1 MSMLGHRVADE
12 TPRTISDPSPGQ
24 PVAVAFEPETAA
36 ALLRIAREAVT
47 AAATHRN
54 PARGG
59 RRDVATDPGRPSAG
73 DPSERLDASDQ
84 RRPDTSSP
92 GQPVASQAGRPV
104 APDAACPAAAVLSPA
119 TTAALD
125 EPGAAFV
132 TLTELGSLR
141 GCMGSLEAEQPLGDA
156 VASAGRSAAARDPRF
171 MPVTEQELPVIHIDV
186 SVLGPSVPLSDPMAF
201 RPGIDGI
208 IVARD
213 GRRALLLPEVATDFG
228 WGARETLDAVCEKA
242 GLEGHAWHD
251 PRTRLFV
258 FRTVRVSEPEAP
270 PRG

>member
-12 TPRTISDPSPGQ
+12 TTPSGSDPSPGQ
-24 PVAVAFEPETAA
+24 PAAVAFDPETSA

-47 AAATHRN
+47 AAAMHRSLKSVRT
-54 PARGG
+54 A
-59 RRDVATDPGRPSAG
+59 ATPRPSSSESSESAPPI
-73 DPSERLDASDQ
+73 PS
-84 RRPDTSSP
+84 
-92 GQPVASQAGRPV
+92 
-104 APDAACPAAAVLSPA
+104 APAMSPA
-119 TTAALD
+119 TVAALE
-125 EPGAAFV
+125 EPRAAFV

-141 GCMGSLEAEQPLGDA
+141 GCMGSLVAELPLAEA
-156 VASAGRSAAARDPRF
+156 VASAGLSAAARDPRF
-171 MPVTEQELPVIHIDV
+171 LPVAEHELPAIHIDV
-186 SVLGPSVPLSDPMAF
+186 SVLGPAVPLSDPMAF
-201 RPGIDGI
+201 RPGIEGI

-213 GRRALLLPEVATDFG
+213 GRRALLLPEVANDLG

-270 PRG
+270 AGG